1 MGEQWIPTVRYCL
14 HCGKKLVGYMDKDG
28 KVKMRCA
35 HCSASIVSKRI
46 GRRHETLDVFRPK
59 SEEVQTTEKVGRL
72 KERREEVNPFSG
84 PV

>member
-46 GRRHETLDVFRPK
+46 GAGGTKRWTSSDRKAKKYRRRK
-59 SEEVQTTEKVGRL
+59 R
-72 KERREEVNPFSG
+72 SG
-84 PV
+84 G